1 MNQQMNDNVSYQKIM
16 KAAIDWVDKNGDK
29 WSNNTNE
36 VGDNY
41 GSFIAGAQWMKE
53 QLSKKENG

>member
-1 MNQQMNDNVSYQKIM
+1 VKVPDLIGLIKS
-16 KAAIDWVDKNGDK
+16 GDK

-41 GSFIAGAQWMKE
+41 GSFIPTSSMDERKQISE
-53 QLSKKENG
+53 KENG